1 MNRTNIE
8 FVNHASV
15 LISHGEINI
24 LSDSSINIRLYDHN
38 KIYKY
43 SIFNGLVESSNYP
56 PDVSMHSQSL
66 AFIFKNG
73 FGFDTLT
80 VNGCFECSQE
90 SFSKLAKTFA
100 IGSLNALGISLNL
113 SLLFKPQIVFLFLF
127 KLRKVL
133 SKLV

>member
-1 MNRTNIE
+1 MNFFQNLKIKL
-8 FVNHASV
+8 V
-15 LISHGEINI
+15 
-24 LSDSSINIRLYDHN
+24 DHN
-38 KIYKY
+38 KIYLY
-43 SIFNGLVESSNYP
+43 SIFDGLTETFDNTRY
-56 PDVSMHSQSL
+56 DIEMHSESL
-66 AFIFKNG
+66 FFVFKNE